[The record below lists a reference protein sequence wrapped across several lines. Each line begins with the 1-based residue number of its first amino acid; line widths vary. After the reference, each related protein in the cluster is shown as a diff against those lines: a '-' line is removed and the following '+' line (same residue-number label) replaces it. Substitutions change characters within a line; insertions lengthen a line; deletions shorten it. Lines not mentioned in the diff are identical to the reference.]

1 MEEFPLATSE
11 FLELSQAKGRVDGD
25 QQVKDL
31 VVLFQFAGVVL
42 PQANEQQRQHEGGQG
57 YYQNLCLLRFLI
69 ALLHHRL
76 SASDDL
82 LEFAVDF
89 GKIVGL
95 QECVLE
101 GLAFRQEVEVVD
113 VVGQVV
119 SHLFGFR
126 KVRRQVQGGAVG
138 VEVRIDGL
146 LQVVIHDHQLF
157 KHQLFHLLLLLL
169 KDAIALG
176 LKGSRFLEL
185 LDQLEEASVV
195 GSLVVDEV
203 VLPPDGL
210 VQSDA
215 NPLEV
220 LEWVALGLIVFPLHF
235 QGIRVNQADHEAD
248 ADQEEEELLQVLIER
263 RVLHFP
269 EHFQHILNNLV
280 GGVGVA
286 LFRFTLAG
294 LEVFLSFFLESF
306 EDAVDFLRVFSG
318 LERSALGDFDDR
330 VHLVEHV
337 EDFLEAGTHHVL
349 LVHDFGLSA
358 ENFVILVPF
367 FLQTFQNIF
376 HILTF

>member
-11 FLELSQAKGRVDGD
+11 FLELSQAKGRVDRD

-42 PQANEQQRQHEGGQG
+42 PQANEQQRQHEGSQG

-146 LQVVIHDHQLF
+146 FQVVIHDHQLF

-203 VLPPDGL
+203 VLPPDGF

-269 EHFQHILNNLV
+269 EHFQHVLNDLV
-280 GGVGVA
+280 GV
-286 LFRFTLAG
+286 RP
-294 LEVFLSFFLESF
+294 
-306 EDAVDFLRVFSG
+306 
-318 LERSALGDFDDR
+318 
-330 VHLVEHV
+330 HLLPTNQQH
-337 EDFLEAGTHHVL
+337 
-349 LVHDFGLSA
+349 
-358 ENFVILVPF
+358 
-367 FLQTFQNIF
+367 
-376 HILTF
+376 